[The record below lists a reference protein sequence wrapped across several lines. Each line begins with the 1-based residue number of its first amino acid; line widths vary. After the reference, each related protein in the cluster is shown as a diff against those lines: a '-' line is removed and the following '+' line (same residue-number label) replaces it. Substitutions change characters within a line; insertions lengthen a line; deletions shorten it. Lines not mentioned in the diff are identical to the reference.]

1 MHRPF
6 VAVFFPRSRVRVAR
20 RIYLHEIDKGG
31 ESEEGLR
38 EGGTRR
44 EMRKRSDGKM
54 SVWCALMRVTLA
66 RASGP
71 LASAG
76 TRKKKKRERRGGREG
91 GRMLFR
97 TAKLNYQIKQQRR
110 YINKIDFAR
119 RSSKGKRPA
128 RRFASNLV
136 SRNSRFNQVAR
147 LKRSLFIFVIIN
159 PTYLTQARRQAGE
172 EAAVNLI
179 TLSKC
184 ASRRSPRRC
193 IN

>member
-1 MHRPF
+1 MKFCASTF
-6 VAVFFPRSRVRVAR
+6 VAVFLPRSRVRVAR
-20 RIYLHEIDKGG
+20 RIYLHEIDK

-38 EGGTRR
+38 KKSENAH
-44 EMRKRSDGKM
+44 GKM
-54 SVWCALMRVTLA
+54 FRALIQDSLA
-66 RASGP
+66 RAQ
-71 LASAG
+71 AG
-76 TRKKKKRERRGGREG
+76 LWRWRVRGKKKKESG

-97 TAKLNYQIKQQRR
+97 TAKLNYQIKQQHR
-110 YINKIDFAR
+110 YINKIDFVR

-128 RRFASNLV
+128 RRRFASNLV

-147 LKRSLFIFVIIN
+147 LKRSLFIFVINLPI
-159 PTYLTQARRQAGE
+159 YLARARRQAGE

-184 ASRRSPRRC
+184 ASRRSSRLR